1 MLGIYSGLA
10 GVTLYLLFRYGST
23 YSGRLVVVIYTVFMS
38 VVITGWYAA
47 SVAIAFRVLEGKAVA
62 NAAGSLDLRIPQATF
77 VVLRFLGGDAL
88 LVRFPV
94 IFRACI
100 SNISI
105 AL

>member
-1 MLGIYSGLA
+1 LA
-10 GVTLYLLFRYGST
+10 GAALYLLLRYGST

-38 VVITGWYAA
+38 VVVTGWYAV
-47 SVAIAFRVLEGKAVA
+47 SVAIAFRVLEGKAVV
-62 NAAGSLDLRIPQATF
+62 NAAGSLDLRIPQAMF
-77 VVLRFLGGDAL
+77 VMLRYLGSDAL

-100 SNISI
+100 SNIST